1 MSTSASRQHREG
13 SAPDFIERLDPG
25 LDLLLASD
33 ARVEKVCE
41 GFTWCEGP
49 VWKDGFL
56 FFSDVPANILYRW
69 TPGSAHAEVFLE
81 PSGGIA
87 SNPDFREPG
96 SNGLALDAE
105 GRLLICQHGAR
116 RVVRLEKDGHTQTVL
131 ADRFEGRRLNN
142 PNDLICHSSGAVY
155 FTDPSYG
162 FAEKDA
168 SPLKEI
174 PWNGVYRVR
183 PGGIADLF
191 TKDLPFPNGLALTP
205 DEQILYVAV
214 SDAALPR
221 IMAFDLNPDGLSG
234 SGRLFFDAVPLLRR
248 GFQGTCDG
256 FKIDIHGNIFT
267 TVPGGVAVL
276 SPQGKHLGTVLL
288 GVTSNCAWGDDG
300 SALYITATDRVC
312 RIQTNTRGASFRS

>member
-1 MSTSASRQHREG
+1 MSASASPNQKEG
-13 SAPDFIERLDPG
+13 PGPGFIERLDSD
-25 LDLLLASD
+25 LDPLLGPD
-33 ARVEKVCE
+33 AGVETVCE
-41 GFTWCEGP
+41 GFIWSEGP
-49 VWKDGFL
+49 VWKDGCL

-69 TPGSAHAEVFLE
+69 SPGSARAEVFLE
-81 PSGGIA
+81 PSGGIP

-105 GRLLICQHGAR
+105 GRLLVCQHGAR
-116 RVVRLEKDGHTQTVL
+116 RVVRLEKDGRTQTVL
-131 ADRFEGRRLNN
+131 ADHFERRRLNN
-142 PNDLICHSSGAVY
+142 PNDLVCHSSGAVY

-162 FAEKDA
+162 FAGTDA

-174 PWNGVYRVR
+174 PWNGVYRVK
-183 PGGIADLF
+183 PGGVAELF
-191 TKDLPFPNGLALTP
+191 TKELPFPNGLALSP

-248 GFQGTCDG
+248 GFRGTCDG
-256 FKIDIHGNIFT
+256 LKVDIRGNIFT

-288 GVTSNCAWGDDG
+288 GVTSNCGWGDDG
-300 SALYITATDRVC
+300 SALYITAADRVC
-312 RIQTNTRGASFRS
+312 RIQTNTRGASFCS

>member
-1 MSTSASRQHREG
+1 MERSLSRE
-13 SAPDFIERLDPG
+13 A
-25 LDLLLASD
+25 
-33 ARVEKVCE
+33 
-41 GFTWCEGP
+41 
-49 VWKDGFL
+49 
-56 FFSDVPANILYRW
+56 
-69 TPGSAHAEVFLE
+69 
-81 PSGGIA
+81 
-87 SNPDFREPG
+87 
-96 SNGLALDAE
+96 
-105 GRLLICQHGAR
+105 GRNR
-116 RVVRLEKDGHTQTVL
+116 R
-131 ADRFEGRRLNN
+131 
-142 PNDLICHSSGAVY
+142 
-155 FTDPSYG
+155 
-162 FAEKDA
+162 
-168 SPLKEI
+168 PLHQ
-174 PWNGVYRVR
+174 
-183 PGGIADLF
+183 
-191 TKDLPFPNGLALTP
+191 DLPFPNGLALSP

-248 GFQGTCDG
+248 GFRGTCDG